1 MSCQNLFFSNLVAF
15 VTDEK
20 PYQLTPAFPTSW
32 YILYPP
38 STSDRSNTP
47 IPIYHIS
54 GTTQYLDWSTNVPLN
69 CQGNT
74 NYPTGKC
81 QLIFTRVEEAPSTW
95 SAPNQPQVH
104 KTEISLVGRT
114 TKPKVSTEIYNYPEI
129 YCLYTNGQIRNP
141 TFLDIIE
148 WNLGH
153 ITFRQIPG
161 QVLVSEK
168 VFGTPL
174 TADLRTIG
182 RYKSVLESYGLRNQ
196 LDANGL
202 NMPEVGQLP

>member
-1 MSCQNLFFSNLVAF
+1 MSCQNTFFSNLVAF
-15 VTDEK
+15 IPDE
-20 PYQLTPAFPTSW
+20 QLYHITPTSSTGW

-38 STSDRSNTP
+38 VTFNRSNTP

-69 CQGNT
+69 CSGNT

-81 QLIFTRVEEAPSTW
+81 ELIFTRVEESPNIWLKEGYSTTT
-95 SAPNQPQVH
+95 
-104 KTEISLVGRT
+104 KTEILLTGRT
-114 TKPKVSTEIYNYPEI
+114 TKPKVSTNISTYSEV

-141 TFLDIIE
+141 TFLDIVE

-153 ITFRQIPG
+153 ISFRQITG

-168 VFGTPL
+168 VFGTPI

-182 RYKSVLESYGLRNQ
+182 RYRSILESYGLKNQ
-196 LDANGL
+196 LDESGL
-202 NMPEVGQLP
+202 NMPEVIES

>member
-1 MSCQNLFFSNLVAF
+1 MSCSNPFFSNLVAF
-15 VTDEK
+15 IPDEQS
-20 PYQLTPAFPTSW
+20 YQITLTSPTAW
-32 YILYPP
+32 FILYPP
-38 STSDRSNTP
+38 SISNRRSTP
-47 IPIYHIS
+47 VPIYNIS

-74 NYPTGKC
+74 NFPTGKC
-81 QLIFTRVEEAPSTW
+81 DLIFTRVEEAPSTW
-95 SAPNQPQVH
+95 SAPSQSTIH

-114 TKPKVSTEIYNYPEI
+114 TNPKVSPDIYNYPEV
-129 YCLYTNGQIRNP
+129 YSLYTNRQTRNP
-141 TFLDIIE
+141 TSLDIIE

-153 ITFRQIPG
+153 ISFRQVPG

-182 RYKSVLESYGLRNQ
+182 KYKSVLESYNLINQ
-196 LDANGL
+196 LDENGL
-202 NMPEVGQLP
+202 NMPKVIEN